1 LDEATTSPALS
12 ALQVLSGLKLP
23 IQAVLLSATPMS
35 AEVAAHW
42 AQQHKALLLHD
53 AKGLAA
59 RRCDASPGM
68 ALLLRPDQHVC
79 ARWRQIDAVAIE
91 LAYRRATGH

>member
-1 LDEATTSPALS
+1 
-12 ALQVLSGLKLP
+12 LSGLKLP